1 MWRALR
7 EHLWALT
14 WDDTLAE
21 HVPTDL
27 DAGGVMRVRQC
38 EGLYRVEE
46 RGWLTEDWSV
56 VTQTS
61 SRAKVD
67 AIVQE
72 YVG

>member
-7 EHLWALT
+7 EKLWALT

-38 EGLYRVEE
+38 EGLYRVEA
-46 RGWLTEDWSV
+46 RVGTTGDWRV

-61 SRAKVD
+61 NRAKVQ
-67 AIVQE
+67 AIAQE